1 MFLTASFKLDSTKTE
16 LSKRQNFSHIIPEID
31 TPVTT
36 KTVSSKPSRVDFDIV
51 IDKPSKQ
58 ESHRSSKINSYPV
71 IEVKQTVKSSDE
83 QVNTRKEIQTAQIE
97 NTNKADNNNVQQN
110 NEEWRK
116 GTTLIWGTQ
125 QYLDLSRKRCP
136 EIGKSKSDISQEQKL
151 KTCTTMQFFC

>member
-1 MFLTASFKLDSTKTE
+1 MFLTASFMLDSTKTE

-83 QVNTRKEIQTAQIE
+83 QVNTRKEF
-97 NTNKADNNNVQQN
+97 
-110 NEEWRK
+110 
-116 GTTLIWGTQ
+116 
-125 QYLDLSRKRCP
+125 
-136 EIGKSKSDISQEQKL
+136 KL
-151 KTCTTMQFFC
+151 LK

>member
-1 MFLTASFKLDSTKTE
+1 MIQLKSNLVKGKI
-16 LSKRQNFSHIIPEID
+16 SHIIPEID

-151 KTCTTMQFFC
+151 KTCTTMQFLC

>member
-1 MFLTASFKLDSTKTE
+1 MIQLKSNLVKGKI
-16 LSKRQNFSHIIPEID
+16 SHIIPEID

-51 IDKPSKQ
+51 IGKPSKQ

-125 QYLDLSRKRCP
+125 
-136 EIGKSKSDISQEQKL
+136 
-151 KTCTTMQFFC
+151 